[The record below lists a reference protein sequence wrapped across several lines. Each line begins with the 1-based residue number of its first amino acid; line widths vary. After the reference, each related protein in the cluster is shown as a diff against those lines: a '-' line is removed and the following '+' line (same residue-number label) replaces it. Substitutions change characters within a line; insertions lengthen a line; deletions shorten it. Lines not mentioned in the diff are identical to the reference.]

1 MVPHERPRIAGVTR
15 SRKSRGKEP
24 EKTLSVFI
32 GREDVSPLNAT
43 SNDVEEERCG
53 RETGFAGHFVN
64 IYLALRPPILRQG
77 VFRWNLSSLRG
88 NRKAPKT
95 AFFNEFRG
103 FLYYAQRDSN
113 PQPSGSKPER
123 GVQET
128 AYSAQ
133 IQPFCPMTAATASH
147 SRFTVGANC
156 TRESAF
162 LGSRW

>member
-64 IYLALRPPILRQG
+64 IYLALCPSMLLDAELDVAVQSRPIAA
-77 VFRWNLSSLRG
+77 VI
-88 NRKAPKT
+88 A
-95 AFFNEFRG
+95 
-103 FLYYAQRDSN
+103 
-113 PQPSGSKPER
+113 
-123 GVQET
+123 ET
-128 AYSAQ
+128 A
-133 IQPFCPMTAATASH
+133 ASVRL
-147 SRFTVGANC
+147 SRHAGNQTSPVLQSVEWDRYDG
-156 TRESAF
+156 RM
-162 LGSRW
+162 LLIRLL